1 MEASALPSEDRALS
15 LAPGPNSVTWRYAGD
30 VRILVAAGYALAL
43 QVAHPTVA
51 AGVRDHSD
59 YTTDPWGRLLRTLD
73 YTNLMV
79 YGGAEAAAATGR
91 RLREMHA
98 EIKGTTPQGRR
109 YRALEPD
116 AFAWVHATLVEAIV
130 AGHRHFGRR
139 LEAQETEGL
148 YAEWRAIGQLIGVRE
163 HDLPADWGKFRDYFD
178 AMVDQRLEDNDVLHG
193 VLASLARPGPPPIPL
208 LTDRAWRVGR
218 IPIGRLFSLATVG
231 LLPAVLRERCGL
243 RWSRAEALQLSALG
257 AATRSVTPVMPKL
270 AALYG
275 PAYLRWRR
283 VEIVGS

>member
-1 MEASALPSEDRALS
+1 MEASALPSEDRAFS

-30 VRILVAAGYALAL
+30 VRILVAAGYALVL

-51 AGVRDHSD
+51 AGVSEHSD
-59 YTTDPWGRLLRTLD
+59 YSVDPWGRLLRTLD

-79 YGGAEAAAATGR
+79 YGGAEAAVATGR
-91 RLREMHA
+91 RLREAHA

-109 YRALEPD
+109 YRALEPE

-130 AGHRHFGRR
+130 TGHRHFGRR
-139 LEAQETEGL
+139 LDAQEIEEL
-148 YAEWRAIGQLIGVRE
+148 YAEWRAMGQLIGVGE
-163 HDLPADWGKFRDYFD
+163 QDLPADWGKFRDYFD
-178 AMVDQRLEDNDVLHG
+178 AMVDQRLEDSDVLHD
-193 VLASLARPGPPPIPL
+193 VLSNLARPGPPPIPL
-208 LTDRAWRVGR
+208 LTEWAWRVGR

-257 AATRSVTPVMPKL
+257 AAARSVTPIMPKL
-270 AALYG
+270 AAPYG

-283 VEIVGS
+283 VEILGS